1 MIGAGARPNSSPYR
15 STRPFG
21 GGTTLLD
28 VTLTSGLPSGGT
40 RPEGVGVR
48 RRGRARPYHE
58 CYSAA
63 RKDLHFPSFVFCVQ
77 DGITFIFIDCRVI
90 SFITVQQYCL
100 LYSVN
105 QNKNVFLYICVFLPL
120 TNHPHFPFPPTLQ
133 NLRRPRCHFPLP
145 LPLMARG

>member
-1 MIGAGARPNSSPYR
+1 MIGAGARPNSGPYR

-48 RRGRARPYHE
+48 RHGRARPYHE

-63 RKDLHFPSFVFCVQ
+63 RKDSHFPSFVLLFERRHNFYLNSDSFHRLPC
-77 DGITFIFIDCRVI
+77 DFIHCRL
-90 SFITVQQYCL
+90 TEL
-100 LYSVN
+100 LS
-105 QNKNVFLYICVFLPL
+105 L
-120 TNHPHFPFPPTLQ
+120 
-133 NLRRPRCHFPLP
+133 
-145 LPLMARG
+145 